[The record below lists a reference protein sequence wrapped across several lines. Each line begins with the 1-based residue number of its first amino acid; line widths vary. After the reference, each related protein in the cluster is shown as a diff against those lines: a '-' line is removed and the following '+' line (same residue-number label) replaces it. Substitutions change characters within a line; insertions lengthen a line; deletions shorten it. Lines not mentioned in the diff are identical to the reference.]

1 MTDKGCLQCTSYT
14 NLVMSFHLNFCFLI
28 DKNVIGVDMKILLLI
43 LLMISSQSRASDL
56 VQIHAYCSD
65 IGSMAMNV
73 MALRQQ
79 NIALPEAE
87 RVIRTQ
93 FQYDL
98 ENSEV
103 SQYLSE
109 ALETAYGTPIERKVG
124 QKFLQAEWHRL
135 AFMDKCLVT
144 IMNREVV
151 IEK

>member
-1 MTDKGCLQCTSYT
+1 
-14 NLVMSFHLNFCFLI
+14 
-28 DKNVIGVDMKILLLI
+28 MKILLLI

-87 RVIRTQ
+87 KLIRTQ

-98 ENSEV
+98 DNSEV

-109 ALETAYGTPIERKVG
+109 ALGTAYAIPIERKVG
-124 QKFLQAEWHRL
+124 QKFQQAEWHRL

-144 IMNREVV
+144 IMSRESGN
-151 IEK
+151 

>member
-1 MTDKGCLQCTSYT
+1 
-14 NLVMSFHLNFCFLI
+14 
-28 DKNVIGVDMKILLLI
+28 MKILLLG

-56 VQIHAYCSD
+56 VQIHAYCSE
-65 IGSMAMNV
+65 IGNMAMNV

-79 NIALPEAE
+79 SIDLPEAE

-109 ALETAYGTPIERKVG
+109 ALGAAYATPIERKVG
-124 QKFLQAEWHRL
+124 QKFQQAEWHRL

-144 IMNREVV
+144 IMNRESRN
-151 IEK
+151 

>member
-1 MTDKGCLQCTSYT
+1 MSLLSGLKFF
-14 NLVMSFHLNFCFLI
+14 LV
-28 DKNVIGVDMKILLLI
+28 LLRVSS
-43 LLMISSQSRASDL
+43 LLSSLRWAH
-56 VQIHAYCSD
+56 IHAYCSD
-65 IGSMAMNV
+65 TGSMAMNV
-73 MALRQQ
+73 MTIGQQ
-79 NIALPEAE
+79 NIALPDAE
-87 RVIRTQ
+87 RIIRTQ

-98 ENSEV
+98 ENNEV

>member
-1 MTDKGCLQCTSYT
+1 
-14 NLVMSFHLNFCFLI
+14 
-28 DKNVIGVDMKILLLI
+28 MKILLLI

-56 VQIHAYCSD
+56 VQIHAYCSE
-65 IGSMAMNV
+65 IGNMAMNV

-109 ALETAYGTPIERKVG
+109 ALETAYATPIERKVG
-124 QKFLQAEWHRL
+124 QKFQQAEWHRL

-144 IMNREVV
+144 IMSRESGN
-151 IEK
+151 

>member
-1 MTDKGCLQCTSYT
+1 
-14 NLVMSFHLNFCFLI
+14 
-28 DKNVIGVDMKILLLI
+28 
-43 LLMISSQSRASDL
+43 
-56 VQIHAYCSD
+56 
-65 IGSMAMNV
+65 MNV
-73 MALRQQ
+73 MTIGQQ
-79 NIALPEAE
+79 NIALPDAE
-87 RVIRTQ
+87 RIIRTQ

-98 ENSEV
+98 ENNEV

-135 AFMDKCLVT
+135 AFMDKYLVT

>member
-1 MTDKGCLQCTSYT
+1 
-14 NLVMSFHLNFCFLI
+14 
-28 DKNVIGVDMKILLLI
+28 
-43 LLMISSQSRASDL
+43 
-56 VQIHAYCSD
+56 
-65 IGSMAMNV
+65 MNV

-79 NIALPEAE
+79 NIALPKAE

-109 ALETAYGTPIERKVG
+109 ALGVAYATPIERKVG
-124 QKFLQAEWHRL
+124 QKFQQAEWHRL

>member
-1 MTDKGCLQCTSYT
+1 
-14 NLVMSFHLNFCFLI
+14 MSFHLNFCFLI

-56 VQIHAYCSD
+56 VQIHAYCSE
-65 IGSMAMNV
+65 IGNMAMNV

-79 NIALPEAE
+79 NIALPKAE

-109 ALETAYGTPIERKVG
+109 ALETAYAIPIERKVG
-124 QKFLQAEWHRL
+124 QKFQQAEWHRL

-144 IMNREVV
+144 IMSRESGN
-151 IEK
+151 

>member
-1 MTDKGCLQCTSYT
+1 
-14 NLVMSFHLNFCFLI
+14 
-28 DKNVIGVDMKILLLI
+28 MKILLLI

-56 VQIHAYCSD
+56 VQIHAYCSE
-65 IGSMAMNV
+65 IGNMAMNV

-79 NIALPEAE
+79 NIALPKAE

-109 ALETAYGTPIERKVG
+109 ALETAYAIPIERKVG
-124 QKFLQAEWHRL
+124 QKFQQAEWHRL

-144 IMNREVV
+144 IMSRESSN
-151 IEK
+151 

>member
-1 MTDKGCLQCTSYT
+1 
-14 NLVMSFHLNFCFLI
+14 MSFHLNFCLLI

-109 ALETAYGTPIERKVG
+109 ALGAAYATPIERKVG
-124 QKFLQAEWHRL
+124 QKFQQAEWHRL

-144 IMNREVV
+144 IMNRES
-151 IEK
+151 EN

>member
-1 MTDKGCLQCTSYT
+1 
-14 NLVMSFHLNFCFLI
+14 MSFHLNFCFLI

-43 LLMISSQSRASDL
+43 LLLISSQSRASDL
-56 VQIHAYCSD
+56 AQIYAYCSE

-79 NIALPEAE
+79 SIALPEAE

-109 ALETAYGTPIERKVG
+109 TLGEAYATPRAKSGSKISAGRMASVG
-124 QKFLQAEWHRL
+124 
-135 AFMDKCLVT
+135 
-144 IMNREVV
+144 IYG
-151 IEK
+151 